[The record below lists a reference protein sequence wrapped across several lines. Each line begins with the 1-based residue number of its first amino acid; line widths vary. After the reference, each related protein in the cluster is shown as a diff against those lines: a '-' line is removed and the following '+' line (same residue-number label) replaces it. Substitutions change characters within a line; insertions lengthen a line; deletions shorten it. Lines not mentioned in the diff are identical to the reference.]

1 MKKSKIFGI
10 VAALAGLVQASS
22 AGATAI
28 NYNGALFDLL
38 ITGSSGTTYNFRY
51 TADFTSSAWQTYRS
65 GAGTLYVDAVGFG
78 ISGYDALSVALN
90 GTNAPGAW
98 SGGEGT
104 MNSSGCVLALN
115 GQGPCANVAPIT
127 SAVTLGTYY
136 WDFSATFRPNGPPC
150 GRAGQPVC
158 VATSVPDSV
167 FLQATN
173 QMRADFYTNG
183 VMSLAGPFTIC
194 RDGDCSEHRVPES
207 GSLALLGLGLIGLAA
222 VRRGRLSSDSA
233 EPSRR

>member
-28 NYNGALFDLL
+28 NYNGALFDVLV
-38 ITGSSGTTYNFRY
+38 TGSSGTTYNFRY
-51 TADFTSSAWQTYRS
+51 TADFTSAAWQTYRTS
-65 GAGTLYVDAVGFG
+65 GVGTLYVDAVGFG

-90 GTNAPGAW
+90 GTNAPGTW
-98 SGGEGT
+98 TGGEGT

-115 GQGPCANVAPIT
+115 GQGPCANVTPIA

-150 GRAGQPVC
+150 GGARQPAC
-158 VATSVPDSV
+158 VATSVLDSV
-167 FLQATN
+167 FLQTTN
-173 QMRADFYTNG
+173 QIRADFYTNG
-183 VMSLAGPFTIC
+183 VMSLAGPFTVC
-194 RDGDCSEHRVPES
+194 RDGDCSTQTVPEP
-207 GSLALLGLGLIGLAA
+207 GTLGLLGLGLLGLAGI
-222 VRRGRLSSDSA
+222 RRRMQ
-233 EPSRR
+233 